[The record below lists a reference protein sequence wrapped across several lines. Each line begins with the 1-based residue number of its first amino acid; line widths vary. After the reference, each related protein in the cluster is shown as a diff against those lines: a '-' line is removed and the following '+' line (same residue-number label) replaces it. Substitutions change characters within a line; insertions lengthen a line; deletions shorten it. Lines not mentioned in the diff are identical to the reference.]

1 MKKYILFGIT
11 LLMALPMNVWA
22 QDEFDD
28 EEEEVEVKARTFT
41 QKQKQYETR
50 VVKGIVLDATTRKPI
65 SGAIVRA
72 AEIDGYSV
80 LTEDNGAYE
89 LKVPVF
95 TSALYVSTPDYNP
108 VKIGLQRVEQQ
119 KTVTLYPST
128 FAAEYAAMTNVRG
141 DYSAT
146 DFKYT
151 SAINI
156 KDEIQKQLGA
166 QAYTKTLSGT
176 PGIGS
181 VMFVQG
187 LNSLNVN
194 AQPLVVIDDVI
205 VDQQYGRNML
215 HQGYYND
222 LLTSIN
228 PADIEKVTVMRNGTA
243 LYGSKGANGVILI
256 QTRRNKSMATR
267 ITATASMG
275 VVMEPKYYDMMNASQ
290 YRGYASEM
298 LRTTNTNIRTF
309 SFLNEDPDYY
319 YYTPYH
325 QNTDWK
331 DYVYRTAF
339 TQNYGINVEG
349 GDDVANYN
357 LSVGYTGANSTLK
370 NNEMNRLN
378 VRFNTDI
385 SLLKELSVR
394 FDA

>member
-1 MKKYILFGIT
+1 MKTMKKYILFGIT

-28 EEEEVEVKARTFT
+28 EEESVEVKARTFT
-41 QKQKQYETR
+41 QKKQQYETR
-50 VVKGIVLDATTRKPI
+50 VIKGVVLDATTQQPV
-65 SGAIVRA
+65 SGAIVRV

-80 LTEDNGAYE
+80 LTEDDGTYE

-95 TSALYVSTPDYNP
+95 ASALFVTTPDYNP
-108 VKIGLQRVEQQ
+108 VKLGLQTVEQQ
-119 KTVTLYPST
+119 KTVRLYPST
-128 FAAEYAAMTNVRG
+128 FSAEYAAMTNVRS
-141 DYSAT
+141 DYSASN
-146 DFKYT
+146 FQYT
-151 SAINI
+151 SAINV

-181 VMFVQG
+181 TMFIQG

-205 VDQQYGRNML
+205 VDQQYGREML
-215 HQGYYND
+215 HQGFYND

-275 VVMEPKYYDMMNASQ
+275 VVMEPKYYEMMNASQ
-290 YRGYASEM
+290 YRGYASEL

-309 SFLNEDPDYY
+309 SFLNEDPNYY

-339 TQNYGINVEG
+339 TQNYGINV
-349 GDDVANYN
+349 
-357 LSVGYTGANSTLK
+357 
-370 NNEMNRLN
+370 
-378 VRFNTDI
+378 
-385 SLLKELSVR
+385 
-394 FDA
+394 